1 MLSFFSH
8 LSCIYKGFKLDLLV
22 LPDKSY
28 NHSTYTVMRQV
39 HTPGPRV
46 QKYEKRGRITFGHP
60 YLRYE
65 FRKFPLN
72 RTTVTQPDSAVHCNF

>member
-1 MLSFFSH
+1 
-8 LSCIYKGFKLDLLV
+8 
-22 LPDKSY
+22 
-28 NHSTYTVMRQV
+28 MRQV

-46 QKYEKRGRITFGHP
+46 QKNEKRGRITFGHPYLRYEFGHP